1 MATILQTKLL
11 LWKRYI
17 EFKKAPSEFS
27 AGIIGSVLLLAE
39 IYLLYAMPPE
49 RPADTLEV
57 FLFPVIMTSYAQKVG
72 SLAMSEKAGQLVEA
86 MKLAGLRLSSY
97 WLSYFIW
104 YELIYVYIFAFPLMH
119 LFSLFNMFLFHFTLY
134 F

>member
-1 MATILQTKLL
+1 MMATIIIQTKLL

-17 EFKKAPSEFS
+17 EFKKSPSEFS
-27 AGIIGSVLLLAE
+27 GGIVGSVLLLLE
-39 IYLLYAMPPE
+39 IYLLYAMPPQ

-72 SLAMSEKAGQLVEA
+72 SLAMSEKAGSLVEA
-86 MKLAGLRLSSY
+86 MKLAGLRLPAY

-104 YELIYVYIFAFPLMH
+104 YVCMHINKFA
-119 LFSLFNMFLFHFTLY
+119 Y
-134 F
+134 FI